1 VIGCTFMISKIF
13 LCLCLVVSALLVGC
27 EDAKKENMKN
37 DSVDINAVKE
47 THEKEL
53 MSNPGVVGVYIGQS
67 ENGKSCIVVMVKK
80 KTPELE
86 KKIPAI
92 IDNCPVCLEETG
104 EIKPLTKDTSG

>member
-1 VIGCTFMISKIF
+1 MTSKIF
-13 LCLCLVVSALLVGC
+13 LCLCIVVSALLFDC

-47 THEKEL
+47 AHEKEL
-53 MSNPGVVGVYIGQS
+53 MSNPGVVGVYIGRL
-67 ENGKSCIVVMVKK
+67 ENGTPCIAVMVKK

-92 IDNCPVCLEETG
+92 IDNCPVRLEETG